1 MVRGYFGTFLLLDSL
16 EGLNRQHFGQPGW
29 LIWFSIIAA
38 HSDLVLFVREKG
50 KALSGSQL
58 QEAAFTPN
66 RVGKKIVELNS
77 GELTWAKQD
86 DVDPSTPIWYIGLK
100 GTVSAEEWETNQLEM
115 AGPFIQGYK
124 RDVFPDDRLI
134 VLHEDG
140 GISEY
145 PLLDS
150 GSPGHTLDRRHQ
162 P

>member
-1 MVRGYFGTFLLLDSL
+1 VVTSLMVRGYFGTFLLLDSL

-86 DVDPSTPIWYIGLK
+86 DVDPSRRY
-100 GTVSAEEWETNQLEM
+100 GT
-115 AGPFIQGYK
+115 
-124 RDVFPDDRLI
+124 
-134 VLHEDG
+134 
-140 GISEY
+140 
-145 PLLDS
+145 S
-150 GSPGHTLDRRHQ
+150 GSRGPCQLKNGKQINLKWLGHSSKDINAMSFRMID
-162 P
+162 